1 MVGEK
6 SHGTS
11 HIIEHIVLAV
21 ALVWA
26 AGCTFVW
33 SQTDMPHRI
42 VNAKSPDGTCEVTIS
57 ELGSPVFFSPNDIRI
72 KVLWDTDPNVIG
84 AENVTQIETI
94 LSNDGK
100 SLDADNFTVT
110 WRDNIPT
117 VITHGEEQH
126 DQSYTFNWKDV
137 PHRFG

>member
-1 MVGEK
+1 MARRTSSSTSSSR
-6 SHGTS
+6 SHWSGPQ
-11 HIIEHIVLAV
+11 V
-21 ALVWA
+21 ARSF
-26 AGCTFVW
+26 GHRRTC
-33 SQTDMPHRI
+33 PHRI

-57 ELGSPVFFSPNDIRI
+57 ELGSPVSFSPSDIRI

>member
-57 ELGSPVFFSPNDIRI
+57 ELGSPVFFSPSDIRI

-110 WRDNIPT
+110 
-117 VITHGEEQH
+117 
-126 DQSYTFNWKDV
+126 
-137 PHRFG
+137 